1 MKVSR
6 KMKNVGILTVCL
18 SWSLSLVGCGPSPT
32 VATMESSY
40 DSGATTMVRMNN
52 ASVVAQGAPR
62 AEASAVPMA
71 SAEAEPNTESYQR
84 IVENDFLDT
93 LKNPLSTFSIDV
105 DTASY
110 SNVRRFLQQQNQLPP
125 ADAVRIEELLN
136 YFRYDYPQPTGEHP
150 FSVSTELADCPW
162 QPDHQLLRVGLQA
175 KKLDFSE
182 APHSNLVFLLD
193 VSGSMGAPNKLPL
206 LRQSLR
212 LVVDQLREQDKVSIV
227 VYAGAAGQ
235 VLPATSGEKKDRIM
249 AALEELQAGGS
260 TAGGEGLRLAYKVAQ
275 EQFIPG
281 GNNRIILA
289 TDGDFNVG
297 ESSDAAMSRLVEE
310 KRKQGVFLTVLGYGM
325 GNYKDSKMETLANQG
340 NGNYAYID
348 SLAEARKVLVNE
360 MGASLV
366 TLAKDVKLQLEF
378 NPAKVASYR
387 LIGYENRLLAA
398 EDFDNDAKDAGE
410 LGAGHTVTALYELV
424 PTGRE
429 SASNTALTYSESQ
442 IKDSAFQST
451 DLMTLKLRY
460 KQPDSEVSQLLSQT
474 VSDQKLDWE
483 LASKDLHFAASVAGF
498 GMLLRQSEHRGNADY
513 QKVLN
518 WGETGLGADVGGYR
532 AAYLDLVQTARKLS
546 E

>member
-1 MKVSR
+1 MKVLR
-6 KMKNVGILTVCL
+6 KMKSVGILVVCL
-18 SWSLSLVGCGPSPT
+18 SGSLSLAGCGESLT
-32 VATMESSY
+32 VATMEGSY
-40 DSGATTMVRMNN
+40 DRGAPMVRMNN
-52 ASVVAQGAPR
+52 ASVVPQGAPR
-62 AEASAVPMA
+62 AEASAVPA
-71 SAEAEPNTESYQR
+71 AVAETEPNSESYQR

-162 QPDHQLLRVGLQA
+162 QSEHQLLRVGLQA

-249 AALEELQAGGS
+249 AALEDLQAGGS

-297 ESSDAAMSRLVEE
+297 ESSDAAMSRLVED

-366 TLAKDVKLQLEF
+366 TLAKDVKFQLEF

-424 PTGRE
+424 PADR
-429 SASNTALTYSESQ
+429 Q

-474 VSDQKLDWE
+474 VSDQKLAWDS
-483 LASKDLHFAASVAGF
+483 ASKDLHFAASVAGF
-498 GMLLRQSEHRGNADY
+498 GMLLRQSEHRGNTDY
-513 QKVLN
+513 QKVLK
-518 WGETGLGADVGGYR
+518 WGEAGLGPDVGGYR
-532 AAYLDLVQTARKLS
+532 AAYLDLVQTARTLS